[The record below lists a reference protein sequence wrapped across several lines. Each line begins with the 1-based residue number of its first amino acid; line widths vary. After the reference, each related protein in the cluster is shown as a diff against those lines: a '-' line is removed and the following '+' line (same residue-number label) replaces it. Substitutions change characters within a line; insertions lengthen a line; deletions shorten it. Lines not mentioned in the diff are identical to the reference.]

1 MGGISAEER
10 HGSAGGT
17 SRGPG
22 LGSPCQEHAKPPLGP
37 QKTGQPDG
45 KPAGPSLGAVK
56 SQGPVK
62 RRRLCGQST
71 KRKSVSS
78 QNKIVAGRC
87 LKLIQSV
94 PPIRGKFRWPPAVL
108 RAHLRLPPRFERK
121 PVNIAGVRGLQREQA
136 HGWDPG
142 RGPRDQPA
150 EYPDSRTQF
159 SSRDP

>member
-1 MGGISAEER
+1 MGGISPQES
-10 HGSAGGT
+10 HGSACGT
-17 SRGPG
+17 ARGPG
-22 LGSPCQEHAKPPLGP
+22 IGSLCQEKAKSSVGP

-45 KPAGPSLGAVK
+45 QPAGPSLGPVK
-56 SQGPVK
+56 SQGPIK
-62 RRRLCGQST
+62 RLRLCRQPT
-71 KRKSVSS
+71 EREPVSS
-78 QNKIVAGRC
+78 QDKIVAGRC

-108 RAHLRLPPRFERK
+108 RTHLRLPPRFERK

-142 RGPRDQPA
+142 KGPRDQPA